1 MARKGDSM
9 RAKCKVCG
17 TALDTKAAYKV
28 VTNGKNAYYCSEEEY
43 KNDSVKKEKA
53 EADKNKVYTLI
64 CDIIGRKEIL
74 NTVLWKERAIWN
86 KAFSDELIWQ
96 YLESNKVY
104 LTTVISR
111 LEDKEFNR
119 IRYLSAILKN
129 SLGDFKPMTQV
140 PQRQVTIIPDEHYET
155 KFKPKVRQSLDD
167 LEEDCDE

>member
-1 MARKGDSM
+1 M

-17 TALDTKAAYKV
+17 TALDTKTAYKV
-28 VTNGKNAYYCSEEEY
+28 VVNGKNAYYCSEEEY
-43 KNDSVKKEKA
+43 KNDAAEKEKI

-64 CDIIGRKEIL
+64 CEIIGRKEIL
-74 NTVLWKERAIWN
+74 NTILWKEKAIWN
-86 KAFSDELIWQ
+86 KVFSDELIWQ

-140 PQRQVTIIPDEHYET
+140 PKREVVIVPDEHYET
-155 KFKPKVRQSLDD
+155 KFKSKKRRSFED
-167 LEEDCDE
+167 LEEDYDE